1 MPALRWFVRG
11 YLGLRTDG
19 VHHVPR
25 GPALFVSNHNGGMI
39 GPDLPCTLSVLWER
53 QAKGAETTREEL
65 LRKYES
71 EYTGTADRMTRQLLD
86 YAKKRSR

>member
-1 MPALRWFVRG
+1 MITGDSDGAQHIIGNIANFFNAV
-11 YLGLRTDG
+11 GL
-19 VHHVPR
+19 V
-25 GPALFVSNHNGGMI
+25 
-39 GPDLPCTLSVLWER
+39 LPPYATLSVLWER